1 MDGITDST
9 VSLNKLQ
16 EMVRQGKLA
25 CCSSWGHKESDM
37 TERLN
42 KNKNSIEVICL
53 AKFFFD
59 VTANAVLNFNFSI
72 I

>member
-9 VSLNKLQ
+9 VSLYKLQ

-25 CCSSWGHKESDM
+25 CFSSWGHKESDM